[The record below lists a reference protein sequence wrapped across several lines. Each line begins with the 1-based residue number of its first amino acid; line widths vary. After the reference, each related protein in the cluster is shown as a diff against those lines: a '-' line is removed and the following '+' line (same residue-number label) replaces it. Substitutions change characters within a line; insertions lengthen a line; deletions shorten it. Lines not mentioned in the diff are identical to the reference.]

1 MCGTKDGATELKKKT
16 TQKKK
21 NKKKKPIYSRCT
33 VSESHEKIKWKYS
46 RDLTQELRD
55 ATCLLLELLKE
66 ITRKNQKSFSYVE
79 V

>member
-1 MCGTKDGATELKKKT
+1 MDMCGTKDGATELKKPKT
-16 TQKKK
+16 KQ
-21 NKKKKPIYSRCT
+21 NLS

>member
-1 MCGTKDGATELKKKT
+1 MCGTKDGVTELKKTPKK
-16 TQKKK
+16 QK
-21 NKKKKPIYSRCT
+21 NLSIYSRCT

>member
-1 MCGTKDGATELKKKT
+1 MCGTKDGATELKNKT
-16 TQKKK
+16 KK
-21 NKKKKPIYSRCT
+21 NLS

>member
-1 MCGTKDGATELKKKT
+1 MDMCGTKDGVTELKKNP
-16 TQKKK
+16 K
-21 NKKKKPIYSRCT
+21 NKKTYLSIYSRCT

>member
-1 MCGTKDGATELKKKT
+1 MDMCGTKDGATELKNKT
-16 TQKKK
+16 KK
-21 NKKKKPIYSRCT
+21 NLS

>member
-1 MCGTKDGATELKKKT
+1 MCGTKDGATELKKKQP
-16 TQKKK
+16 QKKT
-21 NKKKKPIYSRCT
+21 KKKPIYSRCT

>member
-1 MCGTKDGATELKKKT
+1 MCGTKDGATELKKNNP
-16 TQKKK
+16 KKK
-21 NKKKKPIYSRCT
+21 TKKPIYSRCT